1 MFNKNNKK
9 KGNINNYSADK
20 FHIQNESIKKKKE
33 NKKVNGVE
41 KIVNN
46 NYKNK
51 KNNKKNSNKNIN
63 NNFNFTNSNNNNT
76 NNTNKNSNIKNKN
89 KNKNKQKNKNN
100 DFNFIKTI
108 YIIGF
113 IAASAVIIYFAY
125 NKINYYFFNKKI
137 FKLKKIV
144 IKGVKINKKEKLKIL
159 KLSGLYYGENL
170 ININLKRVTR
180 LVASDRWYKDITVYR
195 KYPDEIFILLKRRK
209 IGAILNDGKLY
220 YLSRAGF
227 VIGKINAEAGYNYP
241 VITGINGNITSKNV
255 SYYLSGINKALI
267 FLKIIKHSYLKGM
280 LAEIHIQ
287 KDKGIVVYTNS
298 GEEIKFGNGNIK
310 NKLKTLKMLQYEIN
324 RINLKYDGYINLEY
338 RNEAVVKVNNGSRVL
353 PANYRKIIIPPDIW
367 K

>member
-1 MFNKNNKK
+1 MFNKNNNKK
-9 KGNINNYSADK
+9 KGDIKNYGAGN

-33 NKKVNGVE
+33 NKKNKKINGVG
-41 KIVNN
+41 KLVKNN
-46 NYKNK
+46 N
-51 KNNKKNSNKNIN
+51 NNKKSRNKNKNIN
-63 NNFNFTNSNNNNT
+63 NNSTNDSNSNNYI
-76 NNTNKNSNIKNKN
+76 NINKN
-89 KNKNKQKNKNN
+89 KNKNS

-108 YIIGF
+108 YVIGF
-113 IAASAVIIYFAY
+113 IVASAAIIYFAY

-137 FKLKKIV
+137 FKLKKI
-144 IKGVKINKKEKLKIL
+144 IITGVKINKKEKLKIL
-159 KLSGLYYGENL
+159 KLSSLYYGENL

-227 VIGKINAEAGYNYP
+227 VVGKINGEAGYDYP
-241 VITGINGNITSKNV
+241 IITGITGNITSKNV
-255 SYYLSGINKALI
+255 GYYLSGINKALS
-267 FLKIIKHSYLKGM
+267 FLRTIKHSYLKGK
-280 LAEIHIQ
+280 LNEIHIQ

-310 NKLKTLKMLQYEIN
+310 NKLKTLKMLQYEIKK
-324 RINLKYDGYINLEY
+324 INLKYDGYINLEY
-338 RNEAVVKVNNGSRVL
+338 KNEAVVKVNSGSRVL
-353 PANYRKIIIPPDIW
+353 PANYKKIIIPPDIW